1 MKKEKMTKVIKKVVK
16 KKLAKKTVIK
26 KKTAKKTITKKNVVK
41 KKIAKKTVTKK
52 KVAKKKVAKK
62 KVAKKKVAK
71 KKVAKNKVAKKKVA
85 KKKVAKKKVA
95 KKKVAKKKVV
105 NKKETIEK
113 VIKKKRIV
121 SLPGIQHKRTHLNP
135 SHWQAKKTKK
145 VLEIKDIKEKKVK
158 KIFSTKDYVVYP
170 THGVGQVIDIEKREV
185 VGQKLEMYVIEF
197 PNMDMLVRVPVDKT
211 KLNNL
216 RKVSRP
222 GKIQTIFKILTE
234 KAKIKRTMWSRRAQ
248 EYDQKINSGEIDQ
261 IAEVVR
267 DLNRADSQ
275 AEQSYSERQLFE
287 LAYGRLLREIIVSLK
302 ITDEAGKKKVD
313 KLLGRD
319 KIENAPLAI

>member
-1 MKKEKMTKVIKKVVK
+1 MKKENIN
-16 KKLAKKTVIK
+16 KT
-26 KKTAKKTITKKNVVK
+26 K
-41 KKIAKKTVTKK
+41 KKIVKKVTKK
-52 KVAKKKVAKK
+52 KVVIKKTSKKKVSSETVAKKKVAKK
-62 KVAKKKVAK
+62 KVKVEKIKKK
-71 KKVAKNKVAKKKVA
+71 
-85 KKKVAKKKVA
+85 
-95 KKKVAKKKVV
+95 
-105 NKKETIEK
+105 EI
-113 VIKKKRIV
+113 VIKQVKKKRII
-121 SLPGIQHKRTHLNP
+121 SLPGVQHKRTHLNP

-145 VLEIKDIKEKKVK
+145 ILEIKDIKEKKVK

-234 KAKIKRTMWSRRAQ
+234 KPKIKRTMWSRRAQ
-248 EYDQKINSGEIDQ
+248 EYDQKINSGDIEQ
-261 IAEVVR
+261 MAEVVR

-287 LAYGRLLREIIVSLK
+287 LAFGRLLKEIIVSLK

>member
-1 MKKEKMTKVIKKVVK
+1 MTKLIKKVVK
-16 KKLAKKTVIK
+16 KKVAKKAVIK
-26 KKTAKKTITKKNVVK
+26 KKAAKKTITKKNVIK
-41 KKIAKKTVTKK
+41 KKIARKTATKK

-71 KKVAKNKVAKKKVA
+71 KKAAKNKVAKKKI
-85 KKKVAKKKVA
+85 A

-105 NKKETIEK
+105 KKKETIEK

-248 EYDQKINSGEIDQ
+248 EYDQKINSGEIEQ

-287 LAYGRLLREIIVSLK
+287 LAYGRLLKEIIVSLK

>member
-1 MKKEKMTKVIKKVVK
+1 MKKAKMTKVIKKVVK
-16 KKLAKKTVIK
+16 KKVAKKAVIK
-26 KKTAKKTITKKNVVK
+26 KKTAKKIITKKNVIK
-41 KKIAKKTVTKK
+41 KKIARKTATKK

-62 KVAKKKVAK
+62 KVVK
-71 KKVAKNKVAKKKVA
+71 
-85 KKKVAKKKVA
+85 
-95 KKKVAKKKVV
+95 
-105 NKKETIEK
+105 KKETIEK

-121 SLPGIQHKRTHLNP
+121 SLPGIQHKITHLKP

-170 THGVGQVIDIEKREV
+170 THGVGKVIDIEKREV

-234 KAKIKRTMWSRRAQ
+234 KAKVKRTMWSRRAQ
-248 EYDQKINSGEIDQ
+248 EYDQKINSGEIEQ
-261 IAEVVR
+261 IAEVVI

>member
-1 MKKEKMTKVIKKVVK
+1 MKKEQINK
-16 KKLAKKTVIK
+16 A
-26 KKTAKKTITKKNVVK
+26 K
-41 KKIAKKTVTKK
+41 KKISK
-52 KVAKKKVAKK
+52 KVAKKKVVIKKSSKK
-62 KVAKKKVAK
+62 KVSPKTDLRKSSKK
-71 KKVAKNKVAKKKVA
+71 KVAKKKVA

-95 KKKVAKKKVV
+95 KKKVAKKKVAKKKV
-105 NKKETIEK
+105 AKKKVAKKKVKVEKSKKKEI
-113 VIKKKRIV
+113 VIVKAKKKRII
-121 SLPGIQHKRTHLNP
+121 SLPGVQHKRTHLNP

-234 KAKIKRTMWSRRAQ
+234 KPKIKRTMWSRRAQ
-248 EYDQKINSGEIDQ
+248 EYDQKINSGDIEQ
-261 IAEVVR
+261 MAEVVR

-287 LAYGRLLREIIVSLK
+287 LAYGRLLKEIIVSLK

>member
-1 MKKEKMTKVIKKVVK
+1 MKKAKMTKVIKKAVK
-16 KKLAKKTVIK
+16 KKIAKKAVIK
-26 KKTAKKTITKKNVVK
+26 KKTAKKTITKKNDIK
-41 KKIAKKTVTKK
+41 KKIAKKTATKK

-71 KKVAKNKVAKKKVA
+71 KKAAKNKVAKKKI
-85 KKKVAKKKVA
+85 A

-105 NKKETIEK
+105 KKKETIEK

-234 KAKIKRTMWSRRAQ
+234 KAKVKRTMWSRRAQ
-248 EYDQKINSGEIDQ
+248 EYDQKINSGEIEQ

-287 LAYGRLLREIIVSLK
+287 LAHGRLLREIIVSLK

-319 KIENAPLAI
+319 KIESTPLAI

>member
-1 MKKEKMTKVIKKVVK
+1 MTKVIKKVVK
-16 KKLAKKTVIK
+16 KKVAKKAVIK

-71 KKVAKNKVAKKKVA
+71 KKVVK
-85 KKKVAKKKVA
+85 
-95 KKKVAKKKVV
+95 
-105 NKKETIEK
+105 KKETIEK

-248 EYDQKINSGEIDQ
+248 EYDQKINSGEIEQ

>member
-1 MKKEKMTKVIKKVVK
+1 MTKEKINKAKKKVTIKKAVKKNIIKKTVTKKTVAKKPLNKKKVVKRTVAKKKVIKKTVAKKKSLVK
-16 KKLAKKTVIK
+16 KK
-26 KKTAKKTITKKNVVK
+26 
-41 KKIAKKTVTKK
+41 VTKK
-52 KVAKKKVAKK
+52 KVAKKKAAPK
-62 KVAKKKVAK
+62 
-71 KKVAKNKVAKKKVA
+71 
-85 KKKVAKKKVA
+85 
-95 KKKVAKKKVV
+95 KKKVV
-105 NKKETIEK
+105 KKKAKVKKEKEIVVK
-113 VIKKKRIV
+113 PKKKRII
-121 SLPGIQHKRTHLNP
+121 SLPGVQHKRTHLNP

-145 VLEIKDIKEKKVK
+145 ILEIKDIKEKKVK
-158 KIFSTKDYVVYP
+158 KIFSSKDYVVYP

-185 VGQKLEMYVIEF
+185 VGQKLEMYVIAF

-234 KAKIKRTMWSRRAQ
+234 KARIKRTMWSRRAQ
-248 EYDQKINSGEIDQ
+248 EYDQKINSGEIEQ
-261 IAEVVR
+261 MAEVVR

-287 LAYGRLLREIIVSLK
+287 LAYGRLLKEIIVSLK
-302 ITDEAGKKKVD
+302 ITEEVGKKKVD

-319 KIENAPLAI
+319 KIENAPLVI

>member
-1 MKKEKMTKVIKKVVK
+1 MKSKTLKKSKKTLNKKKVTN
-16 KKLAKKTVIK
+16 KKLALKRVAK
-26 KKTAKKTITKKNVVK
+26 KKVSK
-41 KKIAKKTVTKK
+41 KKVSKKKVLKKKVAMK

-71 KKVAKNKVAKKKVA
+71 KKVSKNKNIEKKKE
-85 KKKVAKKKVA
+85 K
-95 KKKVAKKKVV
+95 
-105 NKKETIEK
+105 IEK
-113 VIKKKRIV
+113 QIKKKRIV

-158 KIFSTKDYVVYP
+158 KIFSTQDYVVYP

-222 GKIQTIFKILTE
+222 GKIQSIFKVLTE

-248 EYDQKINSGEIDQ
+248 EYDQKINSGEIEQ

-287 LAYGRLLREIIVSLK
+287 LAYGRLLREIVVSLR
-302 ITDEAGKKKVD
+302 ITDEVGKKKVD

-319 KIENAPLAI
+319 KIENAPLVS

>member
-1 MKKEKMTKVIKKVVK
+1 MKKAKMTKVIKKVVK
-16 KKLAKKTVIK
+16 KKVAKKAVIK
-26 KKTAKKTITKKNVVK
+26 KKTAKKTITKKNVIK
-41 KKIAKKTVTKK
+41 KKIAKKTATKK
-52 KVAKKKVAKK
+52 KVAKK
-62 KVAKKKVAK
+62 
-71 KKVAKNKVAKKKVA
+71 KVAKKKVA

-105 NKKETIEK
+105 KKKVAKKKVVKKKETIEK

-234 KAKIKRTMWSRRAQ
+234 KAKVKRTMWSRRAQ
-248 EYDQKINSGEIDQ
+248 EYDQKINSGEIEQ

-275 AEQSYSERQLFE
+275 AEQSYSERQVFE

>member
-16 KKLAKKTVIK
+16 KKLANKAVIK

-52 KVAKKKVAKK
+52 KIAKKKVAKK

-71 KKVAKNKVAKKKVA
+71 KKVAKKKVAKKKVA

-105 NKKETIEK
+105 KKKETIEK
-113 VIKKKRIV
+113 AIKKKRIV

>member
-1 MKKEKMTKVIKKVVK
+1 MAKVIKKVAKNKV
-16 KKLAKKTVIK
+16 AKKSVIK

-41 KKIAKKTVTKK
+41 KKIAKKTVAKK
-52 KVAKKKVAKK
+52 KIAKKKVAKK
-62 KVAKKKVAK
+62 
-71 KKVAKNKVAKKKVA
+71 KVAKKKVA

-105 NKKETIEK
+105 KKKVAKKKVVKKKETIEK

>member
-1 MKKEKMTKVIKKVVK
+1 MKKEKMAKVIKKVVK
-16 KKLAKKTVIK
+16 NKVAKKSVIK
-26 KKTAKKTITKKNVVK
+26 KKTAKKAITKKNVVK
-41 KKIAKKTVTKK
+41 KKIAKKKVAKK
-52 KVAKKKVAKK
+52 KIAKKKVAKK
-62 KVAKKKVAK
+62 
-71 KKVAKNKVAKKKVA
+71 KVAKKKVA

-105 NKKETIEK
+105 KKKETIEK

>member
-1 MKKEKMTKVIKKVVK
+1 MKEEKMAKVIKKVAKNKV
-16 KKLAKKTVIK
+16 AKKSVIK

-41 KKIAKKTVTKK
+41 KKIAKKTV
-52 KVAKKKVAKK
+52 AKKKIAKK
-62 KVAKKKVAK
+62 
-71 KKVAKNKVAKKKVA
+71 KVAKKKVA

-105 NKKETIEK
+105 KKKETIEK

-170 THGVGQVIDIEKREV
+170 THGVGKVIDIEKREV

>member
-1 MKKEKMTKVIKKVVK
+1 MTKLIKKVVK
-16 KKLAKKTVIK
+16 KKIAKKAIIK
-26 KKTAKKTITKKNVVK
+26 KKATKKTITKKNVIK
-41 KKIAKKTVTKK
+41 KKIAKKTATKK

-71 KKVAKNKVAKKKVA
+71 KKAAKNKVAKKKI
-85 KKKVAKKKVA
+85 A

-105 NKKETIEK
+105 KKKETIEK

-248 EYDQKINSGEIDQ
+248 EYDQKINSGEIEQ

>member
-1 MKKEKMTKVIKKVVK
+1 MKKAKMTKVIKKVVK
-16 KKLAKKTVIK
+16 KKVAKKAVIK
-26 KKTAKKTITKKNVVK
+26 KKTAKKTITKKNVIK
-41 KKIAKKTVTKK
+41 KKIAKKTATKK

-62 KVAKKKVAK
+62 KVAKK
-71 KKVAKNKVAKKKVA
+71 KVAKKKVA

-105 NKKETIEK
+105 KKKETIEK

-145 VLEIKDIKEKKVK
+145 ILEIKDIKEKKVK

-234 KAKIKRTMWSRRAQ
+234 KAKVKRTMWSRRAQ
-248 EYDQKINSGEIDQ
+248 EYDQKINSGEIEQ

-319 KIENAPLAI
+319 KIENAPLVI

>member
-1 MKKEKMTKVIKKVVK
+1 MKKEQINKAKKKISKKVAKKKVVIKKSSK
-16 KKLAKKTVIK
+16 KKVSPKTV
-26 KKTAKKTITKKNVVK
+26 V
-41 KKIAKKTVTKK
+41 KK

-71 KKVAKNKVAKKKVA
+71 KKVTKKKVTKKKVA
-85 KKKVAKKKVA
+85 KKKVAKKKVT
-95 KKKVAKKKVV
+95 KKKVKVEKSKKK
-105 NKKETIEK
+105 EI
-113 VIKKKRIV
+113 VIVKAKKKRII
-121 SLPGIQHKRTHLNP
+121 SLPGVQHKRTHLNP

-234 KAKIKRTMWSRRAQ
+234 KPKIKRTMWSRRAQ
-248 EYDQKINSGEIDQ
+248 EYDQKINSGDIEQ
-261 IAEVVR
+261 MAEVVR

-287 LAYGRLLREIIVSLK
+287 LAYGRLLKEIIVSLK

>member
-1 MKKEKMTKVIKKVVK
+1 MKKEKINKSKKNVSIKKVTKKTAAK
-16 KKLAKKTVIK
+16 KKIVTKKVAKKTAI
-26 KKTAKKTITKKNVVK
+26 KNV
-41 KKIAKKTVTKK
+41 A
-52 KVAKKKVAKK
+52 AKKKVAKK
-62 KVAKKKVAK
+62 KVAKKTVVK
-71 KKVAKNKVAKKKVA
+71 KKVAKKTVVKKKIAKKTVAKKKVA
-85 KKKVAKKKVA
+85 KKKSIAKKKIKIKKE
-95 KKKVAKKKVV
+95 KKKQIIIKP
-105 NKKETIEK
+105 
-113 VIKKKRIV
+113 KKKRII
-121 SLPGIQHKRTHLNP
+121 SLPGVQHKRTHLNP

-197 PNMDMLVRVPVDKT
+197 PNMAMLVRVPVDKT

-222 GKIQTIFKILTE
+222 GKIQNIFKILTE
-234 KAKIKRTMWSRRAQ
+234 KARIKRTMWSRRAQ
-248 EYDQKINSGEIDQ
+248 EYDQKINSGEIEQ
-261 IAEVVR
+261 MAEVVR

-287 LAYGRLLREIIVSLK
+287 LAYGRLLKEIIVSLK

-319 KIENAPLAI
+319 KIENAPLVI

>member
-1 MKKEKMTKVIKKVVK
+1 MTKEKINKAKKKTSIKKVIKKSVAKKKIITKKVIKKTVAKKTVAKKKVTKKTAPKKKVVKKSATKKKVVK
-16 KKLAKKTVIK
+16 KKVAKKK
-26 KKTAKKTITKKNVVK
+26 VV
-41 KKIAKKTVTKK
+41 KK

-62 KVAKKKVAK
+62 KIKVEKEKKKEIQIK
-71 KKVAKNKVAKKKVA
+71 P
-85 KKKVAKKKVA
+85 
-95 KKKVAKKKVV
+95 
-105 NKKETIEK
+105 
-113 VIKKKRIV
+113 KKKRII
-121 SLPGIQHKRTHLNP
+121 SLPGVQHKRTHLNP

-234 KAKIKRTMWSRRAQ
+234 KARIKRTMWSRRAQ
-248 EYDQKINSGEIDQ
+248 EYDQKINSGEIEQ
-261 IAEVVR
+261 MAEVVR

-287 LAYGRLLREIIVSLK
+287 LAYGRLLKEIIVSLK
-302 ITDEAGKKKVD
+302 ITNEAGKKKVD

>member
-1 MKKEKMTKVIKKVVK
+1 MKKEKMAKVIKKVVK
-16 KKLAKKTVIK
+16 NKVAKKSVIK

-41 KKIAKKTVTKK
+41 KKIAKKTV
-52 KVAKKKVAKK
+52 AKKKI
-62 KVAKKKVAK
+62 
-71 KKVAKNKVAKKKVA
+71 A

-105 NKKETIEK
+105 KKKVAKKKVVKKKVAKKKVAKKKVVKKKETIEK